1 MRACLMIVLDKVS
14 IEWVFERQQE
24 AVFCLFKEI
33 IDSHDSI
40 FLFEQTVVSLAV
52 RFKSFWVRARK
63 EEKDKLIIDR
73 NVFRCSTWE
82 ESIFTENVF
91 DDTRVHSNVFTREL
105 SRICIKRAWL
115 SIKMNF
121 SKWIIEVNYRRI
133 FQSELSKSFSEWII
147 EEDFLSS
154 LHWLEF

>member
-1 MRACLMIVLDKVS
+1 MIVLDKMS

-24 AVFCLFKEI
+24 IVFCLLKEI

-40 FLFEQTVVSLAV
+40 FFFEQTVIFLAV

-63 EEKDKLIIDR
+63 EEKDKLIIDK
-73 NVFRCSTWE
+73 NVFRCSTWV
-82 ESIFTENVF
+82 ESIFTESVF

-115 SIKMNF
+115 SIKMSF
-121 SKWIIEVNYRRI
+121 SRWIIEMNYRRI
-133 FQSELSKSFSEWII
+133 FQNELSRDFSEWII
-147 EEDFLSS
+147 EKNFLSS
-154 LHWLEF
+154 LHWLKF